1 VQLTE
6 KWAYLG
12 ARLARKISAISTS
25 LNSSRCV
32 LGSLSPDFAT
42 CSFAI
47 KSLDYGPEYCFQN
60 SITNQANTTFT
71 GAASA
76 SPSDSI
82 DDISYSA
89 LDQLAQ
95 SVIKLECFL
104 NTLFIADLKELHT
117 NLV

>member
-1 VQLTE
+1 
-6 KWAYLG
+6 
-12 ARLARKISAISTS
+12 
-25 LNSSRCV
+25 
-32 LGSLSPDFAT
+32 LSPDFAT

-60 SITNQANTTFT
+60 SITNQANAAFT

-76 SPSDSI
+76 CPSDSI

-95 SVIKLECFL
+95 SVVKLLECFL
-104 NTLFIADLKELHT
+104 NTLFIADLKELHA